1 MTDATV
7 SPMPAAFFGHGSPMN
22 ALEDNRYTAA
32 WRAFGAALPKP
43 RAVLVVSAHWYIEA
57 TAVTAMARPRT
68 IHDFFG
74 FPEALFAV
82 DYPAPGS
89 PEIAREIAREIA
101 DAAQPGSVMLDSE
114 SWGLDHG
121 TWSVLKHVFPRADV
135 PVLQLSIHA
144 GRDLAY
150 HVALGA
156 RLAPLRERGV
166 LIVASGDVVHNL
178 RRVDFRR
185 PEAAFD
191 WAERFDAAARE
202 VMTTR
207 PAEIARLASH
217 PDYDLAVPTPEH
229 FLPLAYL
236 AGLAQAAGHPASEL
250 IGGCALG
257 SLSMTCYTLDSRARA
272 AGANGA
278 AAAGLPD
285 PREVSAW
292 ETNA

>member
-1 MTDATV
+1 MTEGTV
-7 SPMPAAFFGHGSPMN
+7 HPMPAAFFGHGSPMN

-43 RAVLVVSAHWYIEA
+43 RAVLVVSAHWYIGA
-57 TAVTAMARPRT
+57 TALTAMPRPRT

-74 FPEALFAV
+74 FPDELFAV
-82 DYPAPGS
+82 DYPAPGA
-89 PEIAREIAREIA
+89 PELAQEIAEVARP
-101 DAAQPGSVMLDSE
+101 DRVGLDPE

-135 PVLQLSIHA
+135 PVLQLSINA

-150 HVALGA
+150 HVGLGA

-166 LIVASGDVVHNL
+166 LIVGSGDVVHNL

-185 PEAAFD
+185 PETAFD
-191 WAERFDAAARE
+191 WAQRFDAAARE
-202 VMTTR
+202 IMTTQ
-207 PAEIARLASH
+207 PAQIERLAMH
-217 PDYDLAVPTPEH
+217 RDYDLSVPTPEH

-236 AGLAQAAGHPASEL
+236 AGLAQAAGHPAAEL

-257 SLSMTCYTLDSRARA
+257 SISMTCYTLDSRRQVARP
-272 AGANGA
+272 GGE

-285 PREVSAW
+285 PRVMPAW
-292 ETNA
+292 DTNA